1 MKSSVKFFASAP
13 FAAALSATL
22 LSVSLAPNAFAEE
35 SFLDDLM
42 AGSSTKVNFR
52 YRTESVDDE
61 TKSETAIANTL
72 KSRVTFTSGT
82 ASNFSFGLEFDDSRA
97 LFNEDFNSTTNGNTA
112 YPVVADPEG
121 TDLNQAYMNYSS
133 GSFGAKLGRQRILLD
148 DQRFVGGVG
157 WRQNEQTYDGLNLSY
172 KRGAFNGSYAYIENV
187 NRIFGPTA
195 PTADWRGDVH
205 LLNGT
210 YAINDAHKL
219 TGFYYSMDFEAAS
232 ARSNATLGVR
242 YQGKVGPVGIAAS
255 YATQSDVG
263 DNPTDYS
270 ADYMALELSGK
281 VASKVDLKV
290 GVEVLGSDNGAKGFD
305 TPLATA
311 HKFQGWA
318 DKYLGTPGNGV
329 EDMYIGVAGKL
340 GKVILKA
347 DYHMLSSDFGGRDY
361 GTELDLVAVYPITSK
376 LKGLLKYAQ
385 YNADSMPAGMTQD
398 GLGSD
403 IEKIWLMFELAL

>member
-1 MKSSVKFFASAP
+1 MKSSVNFFAAAP
-13 FAAALSATL
+13 FAAALSVTF
-22 LSVSLAPNAFAEE
+22 LSVSLAPHAFAEE

-42 AGSSTKVNFR
+42 TGSSTKVNFR
-52 YRTESVDDE
+52 YRSEYVDDE
-61 TKSETAIANTL
+61 TKTETALANTL

-97 LFNEDFNSTTNGNTA
+97 LLDEDYNSTTNGNTD

-121 TDLNQAYMNYSS
+121 TDLNQAYLNYSS
-133 GSFGAKLGRQRILLD
+133 GAFGAKLGRQRILLD

-172 KRGAFNGSYAYIENV
+172 KRGAFNGTYAYIENV

-195 PTADWRGDVH
+195 AAGDWRGDVH

-219 TGFYYSMDFEAAS
+219 TGFYYSMEFETAQ
-232 ARSNATLGVR
+232 ARSNSTLGVR
-242 YQGKVGPVGIAAS
+242 YQGKVGPVAIAAS
-255 YATQSDVG
+255 YATQSDAG

-270 ADYMALELSGK
+270 ADYMAIEFSGK
-281 VASKVDLKV
+281 VAPKVDLKV
-290 GVEVLGSDNGAKGFD
+290 GVELLGSDDGAKGFD

-318 DKYLGTPGNGV
+318 DKYLGTPGAGV
-329 EDMYIGVAGKL
+329 QDMYVGVATKF
-340 GKVILKA
+340 GKVVVKA
-347 DYHMLSSDFGGRDY
+347 DYHMLSSDFGSRDY
-361 GTELDLVAVYPITSK
+361 GTELDVVAVYPISSK
-376 LKGLLKYAQ
+376 LKGLLKFAQ
-385 YNADSMPAGMTQD
+385 YNADSMPAGIAQD

-403 IEKIWLMFELAL
+403 IQKVWLMFELAL